1 MLSSLRAH
9 AKQDIVEQFRVG
21 VLTNLTRAMNS
32 TIHTT
37 LDATPTQLVFGRD
50 AFLPVSFKA
59 SWDYIGLRKRRLID
73 QNNKQE
79 NATRLPHTYHVDDLV
94 LVLDMPNRKYGN
106 DKYQGPFKITQVN
119 ENGTVCVRVPTRSGA
134 VITTWNVRNVRPYSK
149 PDPLP

>member
-1 MLSSLRAH
+1 MSSNNNYDEDNAE
-9 AKQDIVEQFRVG
+9 V
-21 VLTNLTRAMNS
+21 
-32 TIHTT
+32 
-37 LDATPTQLVFGRD
+37 
-50 AFLPVSFKA
+50 
-59 SWDYIGLRKRRLID
+59 LRKILPLIPEEVEYSSD
-73 QNNKQE
+73 RTAKYKALSNP
-79 NATRLPHTYHVDDLV
+79 AYHVDDLV